1 MEQEEKK
8 LGLHGEGRMDSL
20 MNNLNRE
27 VGTLLMAAQELN
39 SHNFL
44 ESYQRIKTQT
54 LVNASKLCE

>member
-1 MEQEEKK
+1 MEQEQKK

-39 SHNFL
+39 SQKQQAI
-44 ESYQRIKTQT
+44 Y
-54 LVNASKLCE
+54 